1 MRRCVARRVQGPATW
16 QTDYLQIVEGDH
28 PVFDW
33 IRVSG
38 LRIVTDGLA
47 ADERDR
53 FLDRYVPRLHALYPR
68 GDDGRT
74 LFPFKR
80 LFIVAQAPLR

>member
-1 MRRCVARRVQGPATW
+1 MQIAEGEHPA
-16 QTDYLQIVEGDH
+16 L
-28 PVFDW
+28 DW
-33 IRVSG
+33 SRVSG
-38 LRIVTDGLA
+38 LRIVTDGPA

-53 FLDRYVPRLHALYPR
+53 CLDRYVPRLHALYPR

-74 LFPFKR
+74 RFPFKR